1 MNLHHANTFAYRLKI
16 ARQAKKLSQKQL
28 GILAGVDESSASAR
42 MNQYERGKHLPDFL
56 MMSKIAECLD
66 LPVAYFFANN
76 DELAEAIILF
86 AKLSKENQ
94 AYMLSFLANIENNP

>member
-76 DELAEAIILF
+76 DELAEAIALF
-86 AKLSKENQ
+86 AKLNKENQ

>member
-76 DELAEAIILF
+76 DELAEAIALF
-86 AKLSKENQ
+86 AKLNKENQ
-94 AYMLSFLANIENNP
+94 AYMLSFLANIKNNP

>member
-1 MNLHHANTFAYRLKI
+1 MNLHHANIFAYRLKI

-76 DELAEAIILF
+76 DELAEAIALF
-86 AKLSKENQ
+86 AKLNKENQ

>member
-86 AKLSKENQ
+86 AKLNKENQ
-94 AYMLSFLANIENNP
+94 AYMLSFLANIKNNP

>member
-86 AKLSKENQ
+86 AKLNKENQ
-94 AYMLSFLANIENNP
+94 AHMLSFLANIKNNP